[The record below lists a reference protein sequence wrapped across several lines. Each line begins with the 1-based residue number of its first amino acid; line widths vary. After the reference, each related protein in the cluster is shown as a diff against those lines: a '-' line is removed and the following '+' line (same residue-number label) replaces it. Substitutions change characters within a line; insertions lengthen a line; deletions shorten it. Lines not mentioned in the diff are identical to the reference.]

1 MNAKQQAP
9 CYRLAGAD
17 DAECLAALALQVFF
31 DTYAQGGIRPS
42 VARYA
47 LAELSSDAFA
57 KRIADPSLRVIVA
70 ELEAHRVGFA
80 VLALAAESP
89 VPGCPRAE
97 LATLY
102 VSRHFA
108 GRGIGSTLL
117 AEALEIAAE
126 QSGERGLWL
135 SANARNEGAVAFYRR
150 LGFSEVGAFDFEIEG
165 ELHPNLVFVA
175 PAAPSV

>member
-1 MNAKQQAP
+1 MNTL
-9 CYRLAGAD
+9 YRLAND
-17 DAECLAALALQVFF
+17 SDAECLAALALQVFF

-57 KRIADPSLRVIVA
+57 KRIAEGSLRVIVA
-70 ELEAHRVGFA
+70 EVDQHRVGFA

-108 GRGIGSTLL
+108 RQGIGSALL
-117 AEALEIAAE
+117 ASASEIAVALN
-126 QSGERGLWL
+126 GEPGFWL
-135 SANARNEGAVAFYRR
+135 SANARNEGAIAFYRR
-150 LGFSEVGAFDFEIEG
+150 LGFNEVGSFDFEIEG
-165 ELHPNLVFVA
+165 ERHPNLVFVS
-175 PAAPSV
+175 PG